1 MNLSQI
7 AMQRYS
13 TKAFDPNKKIPTEDF
28 EQLKDLLRLSPSS
41 VNSQPWHFVIAS
53 SAEAIE
59 RVRKSTHGSF
69 SFNDARAKDA
79 SHIIIFCTK
88 TNMDDDY
95 LLHLLA
101 TEDKDGRFPEAE
113 IKEMV
118 RSGRSRFVNLHQSE
132 LNDIDHWMEKQVYL
146 NMGSLLLGAAALG
159 IDALTMEGIDKDI
172 LNQEFQLLQKGFRAT
187 AAIAL
192 GYRSDTDFNATL
204 PKSRLREEEV
214 FTIL

>member
-7 AMQRYS
+7 AKQRYS
-13 TKAFDPNKKIPTEDF
+13 TKAFDGSKKISDEDF
-28 EQLKDLLRLSPSS
+28 EHIKNLLRLSPSS

-79 SHIIIFCTK
+79 SHIVIFCTK
-88 TNMDDDY
+88 INIDDDY
-95 LLHLLA
+95 LLHLLE
-101 TEDKDGRFPEAE
+101 TEDKDGRFPKAE
-113 IKEMV
+113 TKEM
-118 RSGRSRFVNLHQSE
+118 SHGGRSYFVNLHKSE
-132 LNDIDHWMEKQVYL
+132 LKDAPHWMEKQVYL

-159 IDALTMEGIDKDI
+159 IDALTMEGVDKEV
-172 LNQEFQLLQKGFRAT
+172 LNKEFNLPEKGFTAT

-192 GYRSDTDFNATL
+192 GYRADADFNATL
-204 PKSRLREEEV
+204 PKSRLKEDEV
-214 FTIL
+214 FTLL